1 MRGACTDRP
10 SRYCGSVAARDLDV
24 HVKGVAEAQA
34 RLLAKLAGDGVEA
47 LTDDHL
53 ARPSRLSGWTVGHVL
68 AHVALQAED
77 VVRHLESGIHDSGWT
92 PSGHRPEVLEAMAR
106 NSADRH
112 VDRFASTSR
121 AVEQALSVVISGVDA
136 DEARVIDI
144 ALRRWREVEVHSG
157 DLGLS
162 ELGCDG
168 PHCWSEAYIR
178 QDLRVLSMQWKSRGS
193 MGLTVFAESVARLD
207 DRMRLAWLLGRLD
220 VPGVAAA
227 GLL

>member
-1 MRGACTDRP
+1 MRGTRTDRP

-34 RLLAKLAGDGVEA
+34 RLLAKLTGDGVEA

-77 VVRHLESGIHDSGWT
+77 AVRHLESGIHDSRRA

-106 NSADRH
+106 DGTDRH
-112 VDRFASTSR
+112 VDRIASTSH
-121 AVEQALSVVISGVDA
+121 AVEQALSAAISRGDA
-136 DEARVIDI
+136 DEARLIDI
-144 ALRRWREVEVHSG
+144 ALRRWREVEVHAG

-162 ELGCDG
+162 DVGCDG
-168 PHCWSEAYIR
+168 PHCWSEDYIR

-193 MGLTVFAESVARLD
+193 MGLTVFAESIARLD